1 VTAPSVSSRIRQ
13 AQPRRVHLV
22 LRDGTMVEGQ
32 ILIGEDQAL
41 VPYLNGRRGGWM
53 NLTRAH
59 RPKLNE
65 APSHIIVQS
74 EHIILATAPDGD
86 VQIATAPSSGVEER
100 SVEVVL
106 LGGKVVRGIVSAAA
120 QQRLSDYIGAQT
132 GKFMGLH
139 RASLIPDGR
148 ALGDLAL
155 HIGAIEILKDLRA
168 TAPIEESSS
177 MAEPPA

>member
-1 VTAPSVSSRIRQ
+1 MTSPSLSRIRQ
-13 AQPRRVHLV
+13 AQSRRVHLV
-22 LRDGTMVEGQ
+22 LRDGTMIEGH

-41 VPYLNGRRGGWM
+41 VPYLNGRRGGWL

-65 APSHIIVQS
+65 APGHVIVQS

-86 VQIATAPSSGVEER
+86 VLIATAPSSGVEER
-100 SVEVVL
+100 NVEAVL
-106 LGGKVVRGIVSAAA
+106 IGGKVVHGFVSAAA

-132 GKFMGLH
+132 GKFVGLQ
-139 RASLIPDGR
+139 RASLAPDGR

-155 HIGAIEILKDLRA
+155 HIGAIELLKDLRDTSPLDESA
-168 TAPIEESSS
+168 SMIEPS
-177 MAEPPA
+177 A